1 MCATSP
7 AAPTD
12 NWLSEQHPLQQQS
25 QLQRQRQR
33 HSMNLDSA
41 RWYATFFVHNFY
53 ADSETQTYCSN
64 GVRAYVCVCVC
75 VWVCVL
81 CELLPAATATATATC
96 NCSYKI
102 LCVIATPTTPTSR
115 QSVAIREERCCRVLM
130 EQQQKQQRQQQ
141 HQQQQLQYLQKQF
154 DRQSSEIM
162 STHA

>member
-25 QLQRQRQR
+25 QLQRQR
-33 HSMNLDSA
+33 HSMNLNSA

-64 GVRAYVCVCVC
+64 SVRAC

-81 CELLPAATATATATC
+81 CELLPAATATATC